1 MLIDKKLVKEKSFYM
16 VEEFLKNNK
25 TYKSIAYFRRSPAGW
40 LLMLKIMEYYHS
52 DKQLFIEKLTNE
64 IPYEISSRQSIF
76 TIIDSAA
83 KNGFLEKKI
92 SNANGDRRKK
102 EIVPSQ
108 SFIDEYKEWLMSIS
122 SQLGYKK
129 KNGKEQKQSN
139 TD

>member
-1 MLIDKKLVKEKSFYM
+1 MLVDKKLIKEQSFYM
-16 VEEFLKNNK
+16 FEEFLKNNK
-25 TYKSIAYFRRSPAGW
+25 AYKSIAYFRRSPASW

-52 DKQLFIEKLTNE
+52 DEQLFIEKLTNE
-64 IPYEISSRQSIF
+64 IPYDVSSRQSIF

-83 KNGFLEKKI
+83 KNGFLEKK
-92 SNANGDRRKK
+92 STNGDRRKK

>member
-1 MLIDKKLVKEKSFYM
+1 MLIDKKLVKEKSSYM
-16 VEEFLKNNK
+16 FEEFLKNNK

>member
-1 MLIDKKLVKEKSFYM
+1 MLVDKKLIKEQSFYM
-16 VEEFLKNNK
+16 FEEFLKNNK
-25 TYKSIAYFRRSPAGW
+25 AYKSIAYFRRSPAGW

-52 DKQLFIEKLTNE
+52 DEQLFIEKLTNE
-64 IPYEISSRQSIF
+64 IPYDVSSRQSIF
-76 TIIDSAA
+76 TIIDSAT
-83 KNGFLEKKI
+83 KNGFLEKK
-92 SNANGDRRKK
+92 STNSDGRKK

-108 SFIDEYKEWLMSIS
+108 SFIDEYKEWLMSIT

>member
-1 MLIDKKLVKEKSFYM
+1 MLVDKKLIKEQSFYM
-16 VEEFLKNNK
+16 FEEFLKNNK

-64 IPYEISSRQSIF
+64 IPYDVSSRQSIF

-83 KNGFLEKKI
+83 KNGFLEKK
-92 SNANGDRRKK
+92 STNGDRRKK

-108 SFIDEYKEWLMSIS
+108 SFIDEYKEWLMSIT

-129 KNGKEQKQSN
+129 KNGKEQKQLN
-139 TD
+139 ID

>member
-1 MLIDKKLVKEKSFYM
+1 MLIDKKLVKEKSSYM
-16 VEEFLKNNK
+16 FEEFLENNK
-25 TYKSIAYFRRSPAGW
+25 AYKSIAYFRRSPAAW

-52 DKQLFIEKLTNE
+52 DKHLFIEKLTNE
-64 IPYEISSRQSIF
+64 IPYQVSSRQSIF
-76 TIIDSAA
+76 TIIDTAT
-83 KNGFLEKKI
+83 KNGFIEKK
-92 SNANGDRRKK
+92 SANGDRRKK

-108 SFIDEYKEWLMSIS
+108 SFVDEYKEWLMSIS

>member
-1 MLIDKKLVKEKSFYM
+1 MLIDKKLIKEQSFYM
-16 VEEFLKNNK
+16 FEEFLKNNK

-64 IPYEISSRQSIF
+64 IPYDVSSRQSIF

-83 KNGFLEKKI
+83 KNGFLEKK
-92 SNANGDRRKK
+92 STNSDGRKK

-108 SFIDEYKEWLMSIS
+108 SFIDEYKEWLMSIT

>member
-16 VEEFLKNNK
+16 FEEFLKNNK

-83 KNGFLEKKI
+83 KNGFLEKK
-92 SNANGDRRKK
+92 SSNGDRRKK

-108 SFIDEYKEWLMSIS
+108 FFINEYKEWLMSVS
-122 SQLGYKK
+122 SQLSHKK
-129 KNGKEQKQSN
+129 KNEKEQKQSN

>member
-1 MLIDKKLVKEKSFYM
+1 MLVDKKLIIEQSFYM
-16 VEEFLKNNK
+16 FEEFLKNNK

-64 IPYEISSRQSIF
+64 IPYDVSSRQSIF

-83 KNGFLEKKI
+83 KNGFLEKK
-92 SNANGDRRKK
+92 STNGDRRKK

-108 SFIDEYKEWLMSIS
+108 SFIDEYKEWLMSIT

-129 KNGKEQKQSN
+129 KNGKEQK
-139 TD
+139 